1 MAKTKGK
8 PLSKGTKTAI
18 GVGVILLIGG
28 LAYWLWKKSRKTVPT
43 TTSTPKSDVQEKLRD
58 VFNNLNFETAKD
70 VILPSSYPYLD
81 ELAGVL
87 LKAKNWTIKIV
98 GHTDNQG
105 SDAYN
110 LDLSLR
116 RANSVKRYLVGKGV
130 AETSIT
136 TEGKGES
143 MPLVTNDTKE
153 GRATNRRVEFVITKP
168 DNTVVTTEGL
178 SNTANT
184 SISITQ
190 GTVTPP
196 SSSQALTT
204 NTTTNTTTTPPAS
217 TTGVK

>member
-18 GVGVILLIGG
+18 GVGVVLLIGG
-28 LAYWLWKKSRKTVPT
+28 IAYWLWKKSRKTSPET
-43 TTSTPKSDVQEKLRD
+43 APSSDVQEKLRD

-70 VILPSSYPYLD
+70 VILASSYPYLD
-81 ELAGVL
+81 ELASVL

-110 LDLSLR
+110 MDLSLR

-130 AETSIT
+130 VETSIT

-143 MPLVTNDTKE
+143 MPLVPNDTKE
-153 GRATNRRVEFVITKP
+153 NRATNRRVEFIITKP
-168 DNTVVTTEGL
+168 DNTQVTTEGL
-178 SNTANT
+178 EQTPNA
-184 SISITQ
+184 SITITE
-190 GTVTPP
+190 GSLTAPT
-196 SSSQALTT
+196 SSV
-204 NTTTNTTTTPPAS
+204 NTTTIPPA
-217 TTGVK
+217 K

>member
-18 GVGVILLIGG
+18 GVGVVLLIGG
-28 LAYWLWKKSRKTVPT
+28 IAYWLWKKSRKTTPPVTAP
-43 TTSTPKSDVQEKLRD
+43 STDVQEKLRD

-70 VILPSSYPYLD
+70 VILASSYPYLD
-81 ELAGVL
+81 ELASVL

-110 LDLSLR
+110 MDLSLR

-130 AETSIT
+130 VETSIT

-143 MPLVTNDTKE
+143 MPLVPNDTKE
-153 GRATNRRVEFVITKP
+153 NRATNRRVEFIITKP
-168 DNTVVTTEGL
+168 DNTQVTTEGL
-178 SNTANT
+178 EQTPNA
-184 SISITQ
+184 SITITE
-190 GTVTPP
+190 GSLTAPT
-196 SSSQALTT
+196 SSV
-204 NTTTNTTTTPPAS
+204 NTTTIPPA
-217 TTGVK
+217 K

>member
-18 GVGVILLIGG
+18 GVGVVLLIGG
-28 LAYWLWKKSRKTVPT
+28 IAYWLWKKSRKTTPSVTAP
-43 TTSTPKSDVQEKLRD
+43 STDVQEKLRD

-70 VILPSSYPYLD
+70 VILASSYPYLD
-81 ELAGVL
+81 ELASVL

-110 LDLSLR
+110 MDLSLR

-130 AETSIT
+130 VETSIT

-143 MPLVTNDTKE
+143 MPLVPNDTKE
-153 GRATNRRVEFVITKP
+153 NRATNRRVEFIITKP
-168 DNTVVTTEGL
+168 DNTQVTTEGL
-178 SNTANT
+178 EQTPNA
-184 SISITQ
+184 SITITE
-190 GTVTPP
+190 GSLTAPT
-196 SSSQALTT
+196 SSV
-204 NTTTNTTTTPPAS
+204 NTTTIPPA
-217 TTGVK
+217 K